1 MVGGGLTSRTDA
13 SGGHHLWERDSMKI
27 LRRFALAFATVA
39 TVGTGSVLAFSTTS
53 FGAAMLRTVGHN
65 LVVTARAGGGGG
77 GGTMTITIT
86 GATLV
91 ARVDA
96 SVHLTYVCDQMYD
109 PSTGAPVPASQTS
122 GNIFVSMQERVGSSV
137 ANGGGSTTI
146 TPACDRTPF
155 FAGTQNQADVLVM
168 PSGAPFK
175 KGTAVAQAFGSACET
190 GFVSFGP
197 PPCDSGQS
205 DPTVVTISR

>member
-1 MVGGGLTSRTDA
+1 
-13 SGGHHLWERDSMKI
+13 MKI
-27 LRRFALAFATVA
+27 LRRFALTFATVA
-39 TVGTGSVLAFSTTS
+39 TVGAGSVLALSTTS

-65 LVVTARAGGGGG
+65 FVVTARAGGGGG
-77 GGTMTITIT
+77 GGGTMTITVT

-96 SVHLTYVCDQMYD
+96 SVHVTYVCDQMYD

-122 GNIFVSMQERVGSSV
+122 GNIFVSMQERVGNSV
-137 ANGGGSTTI
+137 ANGGGSTEI
-146 TPACDRTPF
+146 HPACDRTPF
-155 FAGTQNQADVLVM
+155 FAGTQNQADVLVA
-168 PSGAPFK
+168 PNGAPFK

-190 GFVSFGP
+190 GFVSFGQ

>member
-13 SGGHHLWERDSMKI
+13 SGGDHLWERDSMKI

-91 ARVDA
+91 PTHRGIAFPNARSGSGIADIWKHLRLDA
-96 SVHLTYVCDQMYD
+96 RESWKFGRQRRWEHNHHTRLRSDAILRRHAKPGGRAGDAKRGSV
-109 PSTGAPVPASQTS
+109 
-122 GNIFVSMQERVGSSV
+122 QEG
-137 ANGGGSTTI
+137 NGGRPGLRQCLRDRLCLLRTT
-146 TPACDRTPF
+146 A
-155 FAGTQNQADVLVM
+155 L
-168 PSGAPFK
+168 
-175 KGTAVAQAFGSACET
+175 
-190 GFVSFGP
+190 
-197 PPCDSGQS
+197 
-205 DPTVVTISR
+205 

>member
-1 MVGGGLTSRTDA
+1 
-13 SGGHHLWERDSMKI
+13 MKI

-137 ANGGGSTTI
+137 ANGGGSANNNPPPAPTAFFPG
-146 TPACDRTPF
+146 TPK
-155 FAGTQNQADVLVM
+155 QADLLGM
-168 PSGAPFK
+168 PN
-175 KGTAVAQAFGSACET
+175 
-190 GFVSFGP
+190 
-197 PPCDSGQS
+197 
-205 DPTVVTISR
+205 

>member
-1 MVGGGLTSRTDA
+1 
-13 SGGHHLWERDSMKI
+13 MKI

-77 GGTMTITIT
+77 GGTMTITIA

-96 SVHLTYVCDQMYD
+96 SVPLTLFFGPKYA
-109 PSTGAPVPASQTS
+109 PSTRAPGS
-122 GNIFVSMQERVGSSV
+122 GSPTTVDIF
-137 ANGGGSTTI
+137 
-146 TPACDRTPF
+146 
-155 FAGTQNQADVLVM
+155 
-168 PSGAPFK
+168 
-175 KGTAVAQAFGSACET
+175 
-190 GFVSFGP
+190 
-197 PPCDSGQS
+197 
-205 DPTVVTISR
+205 

>member
-1 MVGGGLTSRTDA
+1 
-13 SGGHHLWERDSMKI
+13 MKI

-53 FGAAMLRTVGHN
+53 FGAAMLRNVGHN

-96 SVHLTYVCDQMYD
+96 ALPLPYVCGQMYD
-109 PSTGAPVPASQTS
+109 PSTRAPGSASQTS
-122 GNIFVSMQERVGSSV
+122 GNILVSMQERGGRSG
-137 ANGGGSTTI
+137 ANGGVG
-146 TPACDRTPF
+146 
-155 FAGTQNQADVLVM
+155 G
-168 PSGAPFK
+168 
-175 KGTAVAQAFGSACET
+175 
-190 GFVSFGP
+190 
-197 PPCDSGQS
+197 
-205 DPTVVTISR
+205 

>member
-1 MVGGGLTSRTDA
+1 
-13 SGGHHLWERDSMKI
+13 MKI

-53 FGAAMLRTVGHN
+53 FGAAMLRNVGHS

-137 ANGGGSTTI
+137 ANGGGSTNN
-146 TPACDRTPF
+146 TPPPAPTPF
-155 FAGTQNQADVLVM
+155 FSAPQNHTDAPVM
-168 PSGAPFK
+168 PS
-175 KGTAVAQAFGSACET
+175 
-190 GFVSFGP
+190 
-197 PPCDSGQS
+197 
-205 DPTVVTISR
+205 